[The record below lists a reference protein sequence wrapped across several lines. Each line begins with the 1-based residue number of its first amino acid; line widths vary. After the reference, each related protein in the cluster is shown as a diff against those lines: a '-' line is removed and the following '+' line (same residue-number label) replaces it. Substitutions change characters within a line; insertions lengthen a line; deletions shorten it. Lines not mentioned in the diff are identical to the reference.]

1 MGSALNPDEKERIVK
16 RMKELAELIHYHD
29 YKYYV
34 ENNPEIS
41 DYEYDQLVAELKTLE
56 KEHPEL
62 ILPDSPTQRVSGTPV
77 KEFPVVEHKVPML
90 SLDNSY
96 SPDDLRDFDRRV
108 RKWLSNE
115 PVEYVV
121 ELKIDGLG
129 IALMYENGILVRGA
143 TRGDGVRGE
152 DVTANIKTIR
162 SIPLRLRENSKIK
175 NSEVRGEVY
184 LPISSFKKLNEER
197 EKTGEPLFANP
208 RNAAAGSLRQLDPT
222 ITASR
227 KLDAFFYTLSY
238 YEREFKTHLECL
250 EAMRESGLKV
260 NPHIEKFDSIDDVI
274 EYCMKWEKKREELD
288 YEIDG
293 MVVKVNSIEQQKRLG
308 ETSKNPR
315 WAIAFKFAAKQRTT
329 KIRNIIVQVG
339 RTGALT
345 PVAELEPV
353 QIGGITV
360 SRATLH
366 NEDEI
371 RRKDIRIGDTVL
383 IERAGDVIPEVVK
396 VITEKRTGEEKE
408 FVMPKRCP
416 VCGAKV
422 VREEGEAVARCI
434 GSSCPAQLKQTLRHY
449 ATRDAMDI
457 EGLGEALISQ
467 LVDAGL
473 VKNIADLYTLDLET
487 LSNLERMGEKSAS
500 NLLSEIEASKSRG
513 LERLLYGLGIRHVG
527 ETIANDLA
535 ARFQTMDD
543 LMRASKEELMK
554 VNGVGEIIAD
564 SIIDYFSEPSNRE
577 LIDKLKKL
585 GLDMTAKEKRHGPLE
600 GKTFVFTGT
609 LKSYTRAEA
618 ARKVQEL
625 GGKVGSGITKKTDFV
640 VLGENPG
647 SKLAQAEK
655 LGIKILS
662 EDEFKKLIG
671 E

>member
-1 MGSALNPDEKERIVK
+1 MNPPEKERIK
-16 RMKELAELIHYHD
+16 NRMRELAELINYHD
-29 YKYYV
+29 FKYYV

-41 DYEYDQLVAELKTLE
+41 DYEYDQLVAELKALE
-56 KEHPEL
+56 KENPDL
-62 ILPDSPTQRVSGTPV
+62 IIPDSPTQRVSGTPV

-96 SPDDLRDFDRRV
+96 SPEDLVDFDRRV
-108 RKWLSNE
+108 RKWLLNE

-129 IALMYENGILVRGA
+129 IALLYEDGILKRGA
-143 TRGDGVRGE
+143 TRGDGIRGE
-152 DVTANIKTIR
+152 DVTSNIKTIR
-162 SIPLRLRENSKIK
+162 SIPLKLKENAIIK

-184 LPISSFKKLNEER
+184 LPISSFKKLNEEK
-197 EKTGEPLFANP
+197 EKRGEPLFANP
-208 RNAAAGSLRQLDPT
+208 RNAAAGSLRQLDPA

-238 YEREFKTHLECL
+238 YEHGFKTHWECL
-250 EAMRESGLKV
+250 EAMRGAGLKV
-260 NPHIEKFDSIDDVI
+260 NPNIVKVDSIEEVI
-274 EYCMKWEKKREELD
+274 EHCKRWESRREELD

-293 MVVKVNSIEQQKRLG
+293 MVVKVNSIDQQKRLG
-308 ETSKNPR
+308 ETAKNPR

-329 KIRNIIVQVG
+329 KIKDIIVQVG

-345 PVAELEPV
+345 PVADLEPV

-396 VITEKRTGEEKE
+396 VITEKRTGKE
-408 FVMPKRCP
+408 RAFEMPKICP
-416 VCGAKV
+416 VCGSKV
-422 VREEGEAVARCI
+422 VREEGEAVSRCI
-434 GSSCPAQLKQTLRHY
+434 GSSCQAQLKQTIRHY
-449 ATRDAMDI
+449 ASRKAMDI
-457 EGLGEALISQ
+457 EGLGDALVSQ

-473 VKNIADLYTLDLET
+473 IKDIADLYRLDLET
-487 LSNLERMGEKSAS
+487 LAGLERMGEKSAN

-527 ETIANDLA
+527 ETAADDLT
-535 ARFQTMDD
+535 ARFGDID
-543 LMRASKEELMK
+543 KLMAAKKEELMR
-554 VNGVGEIIAD
+554 VDGVGEIIAD
-564 SIIDYFSEPSNRE
+564 SIVNFFSEPSNRR
-577 LIDKLKKL
+577 LIEQLKEL
-585 GLDMTAKEKRHGPLE
+585 GLEMIAKERRYGPLK

-609 LKSYTRAEA
+609 LKSYPRAEA
-618 ARKVQEL
+618 EKKVQEL
-625 GGKVGSGITKKTDFV
+625 GGKIGSSVTRKTDFV
-640 VLGENPG
+640 VLGESPG

-662 EDEFKKLIG
+662 EEEFRRLIG
-671 E
+671 EKG